1 MDSVGWVSFRR
12 DSFRRGLGRT
22 ARQAVMLGAAV
33 AFMTFAFTNVASA
46 EPPAFQAARHV
57 SLAYGEVRL
66 VDRPAGR
73 IVLRHGPIQNLGI
86 PPMTM
91 IFRVK
96 DPKQIDGLDS
106 GAPVRFVADRLEGAF
121 TIIHIERR

>member
-1 MDSVGWVSFRR
+1 MGSGSFRR
-12 DSFRRGLGRT
+12 ESQCGVCRGVMAGLAIALT
-22 ARQAVMLGAAV
+22 AGLVPAAI
-33 AFMTFAFTNVASA
+33 A
-46 EPPAFQAARHV
+46 EPLSADHPHSARSGSFTH
-57 SLAYGEVRL
+57 GEVRL

-73 IVLRHGPIQNLGI
+73 IVLRHGPIENLGV

-91 IFRVK
+91 IFRVR
-96 DPKQIDGLDS
+96 DARHFDGLDS

>member
-1 MDSVGWVSFRR
+1 MGSVSIRRVS
-12 DSFRRGLGRT
+12 GRAARHVVT
-22 ARQAVMLGAAV
+22 AGAAV
-33 AFMTFAFTNVASA
+33 AFIAATFSNAASA
-46 EPPAFQAARHV
+46 DPLTSEATRQSFLSH
-57 SLAYGEVRL
+57 GEVRL

-73 IVLRHGPIQNLGI
+73 IVLRHGPIENLGI

-96 DPKQIDGLDS
+96 DPKQIDGLDF
-106 GAPVRFVADRLEGAF
+106 GVPVRFVADRLEGAF